1 MLLCEPQKSLHK
13 KHGES
18 SSGDDLGSTE
28 MLKAVWGIAA
38 LLVNSTNNALSLI
51 QAASY
56 RLLHPHLWRVIFPT
70 FTAVKNDYLQRVA
83 FSNRKWALGLE
94 SNNCQRTFRG
104 ERGITYRSWKF
115 HGTPRAHRTRSQW
128 GGEVRRPGPGVH
140 LCCGWEGG
148 RHTTDS
154 SRGSSGPVGGKVWG
168 RVSCLTLEKSR
179 SGAPMLLQ
187 ALWLRGWGS
196 PHPAS
201 PAVHSLL
208 GPSRALSVW

>member
-13 KHGES
+13 KCGES
-18 SSGDDLGSTE
+18 SSGDGLGGTE

-38 LLVNSTNNALSLI
+38 LLVNSTNNALSLM

-70 FTAVKNDYLQRVA
+70 FTAVKIDYLQRVA

-94 SNNCQRTFRG
+94 SNNCQRTLGG

-128 GGEVRRPGPGVH
+128 GGEVGRPGPGVC
-140 LCCGWEGG
+140 LYCGWWGG
-148 RHTTDS
+148 VT
-154 SRGSSGPVGGKVWG
+154 P
-168 RVSCLTLEKSR
+168 LI
-179 SGAPMLLQ
+179 
-187 ALWLRGWGS
+187 
-196 PHPAS
+196 PAE
-201 PAVHSLL
+201 VHL
-208 GPSRALSVW
+208 GP